1 MKELTRQQIVKQFK
15 DLNLRYN
22 QQLQYM
28 VSFAAKIFK
37 TPIASITLI
46 GKDTQWIKLS
56 KGLNFEQ
63 TPRALSFCTHAI
75 KRKSV
80 FIVHDTMQDARF
92 NKSPYVVDGLKI
104 RFYAGAPLIT
114 QGGHRIG
121 TICVM
126 DKKPRIPTEQ
136 QKLVLKVLAQS
147 AISVMELK
155 LSLDQL
161 DQGLTNLKE
170 VRKNMSQNEVKLR
183 AMFESLA
190 DHYFLLGKKGE
201 IMDFNRVAY
210 QSIKDIFD
218 VKLSAGRIM
227 TGFLAPDYRELFTHN
242 YHKALK
248 GEETQLERLADLGD
262 QGKVWF
268 DCRFEPVRNDM
279 DEIIGVSYLTRNINE
294 RKINELKIIQQNNS
308 LLKIA
313 EIQSHDYRGP
323 VATILGVMNLIEADH
338 YLASKE
344 YLQMLHAATTNLD
357 GKIQEVVQLV
367 NSACVP

>member
-1 MKELTRQQIVKQFK
+1 MEELTRLQIVKQFK
-15 DLNLRYN
+15 NLNIRYN

-46 GKDTQWIKLS
+46 DKDTQWVKIS

-63 TPRALSFCTHAI
+63 SPRALSFCTHAI

-80 FIVHDTMQDARF
+80 FIVHDTLQDARF

-121 TICVM
+121 TLCVM
-126 DKKPRIPTEQ
+126 DKKPRTPTEQ

-161 DQGLTNLKE
+161 DQGLTDLKE
-170 VRKNMSQNEVKLR
+170 VRKNMSQNEIKLR

-190 DHYFLLGKKGE
+190 DEYFLLGKNGE
-201 IMDFNRVAY
+201 ILDFNHLAY
-210 QSIKDIFD
+210 QAIKDIYD
-218 VKLSAGRIM
+218 IKLSAGRTM
-227 TGFLAPDYRELFTHN
+227 TGFLAPDYRELFSYN
-242 YHKALK
+242 YHRALK
-248 GEETQLERLADLGD
+248 GEEMQLERLTDLGD
-262 QGKVWF
+262 KGKIWF

-279 DEIIGVSYLTRNINE
+279 NEIIGVSYLTRNINE
-294 RKINELKIIQQNNS
+294 RKLNELKVVQQNSS

-344 YLQMLHAATTNLD
+344 YLMMLHTATTNLD
-357 GKIQEVVQLV
+357 GKIHEVVELV
-367 NSACVP
+367 NSAGVP